1 MRSRSQRLVRRLQ
14 NISAI
19 AYKEA
24 SLLRHDRTV
33 FVSVVVLPILM
44 TVIMGSALS
53 FQPRRVNWAVFDQ
66 SADTVSRRLVGD
78 IAADP
83 AFLAPTFVT
92 SMAAGQAL
100 LEGGRANAFLVIPR
114 DFRRKLEG
122 GTARVQVQLDGT
134 DPLTAARVGGYVS
147 QIASQLAAERTLTGA
162 GSLRAVH
169 RARGT
174 SSLATSP
181 IDLRQQFRFNA
192 TLDDRDFY
200 LSALSGFVLTNLC
213 LGFAALGLV
222 AEKENGTY
230 EQMLAQPT
238 SALEVV
244 IGKLVPN
251 VIAAYLG
258 LTVSIL
264 AAGAIFRFWPAGNIL
279 VLYLG
284 ALPFIL
290 ATLGIGVFVS
300 ALAHDSAQA
309 VFVSVFFLMPSFVL
323 SGSLLPY
330 ELMPHGVREVG
341 GLLPLRWYQ
350 IIARRVIDRGAGVDQ
365 ILVPMGVLVLIFVAM
380 LAAIR
385 WRMKP
390 RLG

>member
-1 MRSRSQRLVRRLQ
+1 MRSWLRRWQRRLR

-24 SLLRHDRTV
+24 SLLRHDQTL
-33 FVSVVVLPILM
+33 FVSVLVLPIMM
-44 TVIMGSALS
+44 TVVMGFGLS
-53 FQPRRVNWAVFDQ
+53 FQPRRVSWVVFDQ
-66 SADTVSRRLVGD
+66 SDDAVSRRLIGD

-83 AFLAPTFVT
+83 AFLPPRVVT
-92 SMAAGQAL
+92 STAAGQAA
-100 LEGGRANAFLVIPR
+100 LEAGGTNAFLVIPHG
-114 DFRRKLEG
+114 FRRELEQG
-122 GTARVQVQLDGT
+122 RARVQVQLDGS
-134 DPLTAARVGGYVS
+134 DPLTAARVGGYIS
-147 QIASQLAAERTLTGA
+147 QIAARLAAERIGAEAPARRAPPESGTRTLT
-162 GSLRAVH
+162 
-169 RARGT
+169 T
-174 SSLATSP
+174 ATV
-181 IDLRQQFRFNA
+181 DLRQQFRFNP
-192 TLDDRDFY
+192 TLEDRDFY
-200 LSALSGFVLTNLC
+200 LSVLAGFVLTNLC
-213 LGFAALGLV
+213 LGFASLGLV

-238 SALEVV
+238 SPLEVV
-244 IGKLVPN
+244 IGKLIPN
-251 VIAAYLG
+251 VVAAYFG
-258 LTVSIL
+258 LTVSIV
-264 AAGAIFRFWPAGNIL
+264 AAGLIFSFWPAGNVL

-330 ELMPHGVREVG
+330 ELMPHGVREIG
-341 GLLPLRWYQ
+341 GLLPLRWFQ
-350 IIARRVIDRGAGVDQ
+350 IIARRVIDRGAGLSQ
-365 ILVPMGVLVLIFVAM
+365 ILVPMGVLLTIFLVM
-380 LAAIR
+380 LAAVR